1 MLPYLSSSPCL
12 ELDVVKK
19 DLGYLLMVVVEVG
32 SAYLIKVIF
41 VITYAIMDIKSRVN
55 SAPNLAL
62 KIIGF

>member
-1 MLPYLSSSPCL
+1 M
-12 ELDVVKK
+12 KK

-55 SAPNLAL
+55 SAAKYQTLR
-62 KIIGF
+62 

>member
-1 MLPYLSSSPCL
+1 M
-12 ELDVVKK
+12 KK

-55 SAPNLAL
+55 NSAAIQL

>member
-1 MLPYLSSSPCL
+1 L

-41 VITYAIMDIKSRVN
+41 VITYAIMDIKSIVNN
-55 SAPNLAL
+55 SAAIQYQTLR
-62 KIIGF
+62 